1 MSETERSA
9 RVQLLFRDVNERIR
23 SLGEEL
29 LSLAGDDEIEIV
41 CECVRSSCATRI
53 ALPAAAYARVRERP
67 GCFLVL
73 PGHERLDME
82 RVVEQHESHL
92 VVEKDA
98 TLLERATAGRSAV
111 AEAGYVGPE
120 R

>member
-1 MSETERSA
+1 VNEIEHSA

-29 LSLAGDDEIEIV
+29 LSLGGDDEIEIV

-53 ALPAAAYARVRERP
+53 AVTAATYNHVRERP
-67 GCFLVL
+67 RCFLVV
-73 PGHERLDME
+73 PGHERLDVE
-82 RVVEQHESHL
+82 RVVEQHGSHL
-92 VVEKDA
+92 VVEKDEG
-98 TLLERATAGRSAV
+98 LLERATAGRTTV
-111 AEAGYVGPE
+111 AEAGYLGPE

>member
-1 MSETERSA
+1 MNEIEHSA

-29 LSLAGDDEIEIV
+29 LGLAGDDEIEIV
-41 CECVRSSCATRI
+41 CECVRSNCATRI
-53 ALPAAAYARVRERP
+53 ALPADAYARVRERP
-67 GCFLVL
+67 CCFLVV
-73 PGHERLDME
+73 PGHERLDVE
-82 RVVEQHESHL
+82 RVVEQHGSHL
-92 VVEKDA
+92 VVEKDEG
-98 TLLERATAGRSAV
+98 LLERATAGHATV